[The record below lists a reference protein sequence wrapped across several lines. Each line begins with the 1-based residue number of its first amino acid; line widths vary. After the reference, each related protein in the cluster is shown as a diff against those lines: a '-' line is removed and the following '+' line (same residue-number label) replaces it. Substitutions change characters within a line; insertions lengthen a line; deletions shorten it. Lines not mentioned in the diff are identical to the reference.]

1 MRTTPRPRSQPQ
13 RTLRERGAAAVE
25 LAIVFPL
32 LFLVIAGIVDFG
44 RAFFTQIQ
52 VTNAAREGARA
63 AVVMVSNSDVI
74 TRATNA
80 AAGVPGVG
88 ANVVAACTSGST
100 TNASVQV
107 TAPFEWIL
115 LGPAMSLIGKSI
127 GGGNV
132 TVISSTGV
140 MRCGG

>member
-1 MRTTPRPRSQPQ
+1 MRTSPRPRSQPL
-13 RTLRERGAAAVE
+13 RSRRERGAAAVE

-32 LFLVIAGIVDFG
+32 LFLVVAGIIDFG

-63 AVVMVSNSDVI
+63 AVLMASNADVI
-74 TRATNA
+74 TRSTNA
-80 AAGVPGVG
+80 AAGVPSVT
-88 ANVVAACTSGST
+88 ASVMASCTQGST

-107 TAPFEWIL
+107 RASFNWIL
-115 LGPAMSLIGKSI
+115 LGPAMSMIGKSF
-127 GGGNV
+127 GGGN
-132 TVISSTGV
+132 VISSTGV

>member
-1 MRTTPRPRSQPQ
+1 MRTSPRPRSRPQ
-13 RTLRERGAAAVE
+13 RTVRERGAAAVE

-44 RAFFTQIQ
+44 RAFFTQIE

-63 AVVMVSNSDVI
+63 AVVMVPNADVI

-80 AAGVPGVG
+80 AAGVPSLTASVIASCTAG
-88 ANVVAACTSGST
+88 ATSD
-100 TNASVQV
+100 ASVQV
-107 TAPFEWIL
+107 QASFQWIL
-115 LGPAMSLIGKSI
+115 LGPAMSVIGKSF
-127 GGGNV
+127 GGGN
-132 TVISSTGV
+132 VISSTGV

>member
-1 MRTTPRPRSQPQ
+1 MRTSPRPRSQSP
-13 RTLRERGAAAVE
+13 RSLRERGAAAVE

-63 AVVMVSNSDVI
+63 AVVMVPNADVI

-80 AAGVPGVG
+80 AAGVPQV
-88 ANVVAACTSGST
+88 AATVVASCTTGATSD
-100 TNASVQV
+100 ASVKV

-115 LGPAMSLIGKSI
+115 LGPAMSMLGKSF
-127 GGGNV
+127 GGGNE
-132 TVISSTGV
+132 ISSTGV
-140 MRCGG
+140 MRCNG